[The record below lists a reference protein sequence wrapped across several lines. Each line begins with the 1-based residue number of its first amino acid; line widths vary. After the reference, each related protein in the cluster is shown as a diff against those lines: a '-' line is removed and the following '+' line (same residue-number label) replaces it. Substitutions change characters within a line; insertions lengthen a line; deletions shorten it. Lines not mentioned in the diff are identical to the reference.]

1 MNWIFLTCVGVL
13 LSVSLSI
20 KGQSTIGERELQLS
34 YHCDVMINAAE
45 SRHRVQAM
53 EIFNREFLEVLQIEN
68 SFQYSFD
75 SLKWISKM
83 TPEDKTFRIF
93 TWEVKVSEEEYR
105 YFGVLQ
111 AQSGKSIWLT
121 DGFQEAEDRADSE
134 FSSDQWLGSVYYNI
148 LSTQGKKKEEPYYL
162 LFGMRRS
169 GRFENIKMVDPLF
182 FTQEGEAYFGKPV
195 FRKSSPQNE
204 NKFYHRLLLNYSSDA
219 KVTVN
224 FNPGMNMIMA
234 DHLIERISR
243 VPGQG
248 KTMVPDGSYIGF
260 EKKDGYWDYV
270 DKIATEVMDAA
281 PRPKPV
287 LDERKGKKIFGN

>member
-1 MNWIFLTCVGVL
+1 MNWIYLTYVGVL

-53 EIFNREFLEVLQIEN
+53 EIFNREFLEVLQI
-68 SFQYSFD
+68 
-75 SLKWISKM
+75 
-83 TPEDKTFRIF
+83 
-93 TWEVKVSEEEYR
+93 V
-105 YFGVLQ
+105 Q

>member
-1 MNWIFLTCVGVL
+1 MNWIYLTYVGVL

-169 GRFENIKMVDPLF
+169 G
-182 FTQEGEAYFGKPV
+182 
-195 FRKSSPQNE
+195 
-204 NKFYHRLLLNYSSDA
+204 
-219 KVTVN
+219 
-224 FNPGMNMIMA
+224 
-234 DHLIERISR
+234 HLIERISR